1 MKINHKLINKSALAR
16 EIGMNE
22 FVFNNKLRNDSFSD
36 FELLKIKD
44 KLEDMTCYIF
54 ECDEIKC
61 IKL

>member
-1 MKINHKLINKSALAR
+1 MKVNHKIINKAALAR

-22 FVFNNKLRNDSFSD
+22 FIFNGKLRNDTFTD
-36 FELLKIKD
+36 FEILKIKD
-44 KLEDMTCYIF
+44 VLEDMFCYLF